1 MDRSRRTEAPSTAIP
16 RRDAMT
22 RPRYIISIAA
32 ELASCH
38 PRTLRIYEEEGLLM
52 PQRRNNLRLYSEADI
67 QRVRII
73 RFLTRRQRVNLAG
86 VRVILQLEALGKIR
100 VYDLFDEDDLERFAD
115 DAAEQRARCGAID
128 RRSDPEWQLTRPRR
142 LPTPRPPA
150 DDENGTS
157 LDRLQVLPLV
167 ALRDTVIF
175 PEMIVPLQVGRD
187 RSVKA
192 LDRAVRTSQPVALVT
207 QRSSEQE
214 DITHVDELYS
224 VGTLAK
230 IAQVIRLQDGT
241 IRAIVQGQRRIRL
254 LDLLQTDPHLEA
266 RVELV
271 EDGTEKTLEVEAL
284 MASIHGQIEQY
295 VNSGASVPPEV
306 AVAARN
312 IVDGGLL
319 ADMTAY
325 SPEMT
330 TEQRQELLET
340 IDIADRLRLASAF
353 LAKQIEVLELKG
365 RIQSEVKSEMD
376 KTQREYILREQMKAI
391 QKELGEDDP
400 AVAEATELREKVE
413 QSAMPDEVKE
423 KALKEVDRLARI
435 PSASPEQGVIR
446 TYVDWLVSLPWGVE
460 TDDNLDLDE
469 AEKVLNEDH
478 WGLEKPKERIVEY
491 MAVRKLAEKIRSPI
505 LLFVGPPGVGK
516 TSLGKSIARAMGR
529 KFVRMSLG
537 GIHDEAEIRG
547 HRRTYIGALPGRV
560 IQNIKTAGSANPVF
574 MLDEID
580 KVGMDFRGDPS
591 SALLEVLDPEQ
602 NNSFQD
608 NYLEVP
614 FDLSKV
620 LFIATANMIDTIP
633 PALRDRM
640 EMIQLPGY
648 TQLERVRIAERF
660 LVPKQ
665 LEAHGLTEK
674 NLVFEEGALVRLI
687 QAFTR
692 EAGVRNLER
701 EIANVARKVARRVAT
716 DAKTKVVVKADALE
730 EYLGPARFDYG
741 ELDAEDQVGMV
752 TGLVV
757 SDAGG
762 DIVQVEATK
771 MDGKDDFL
779 LTGQLGDVMKES
791 ARAGMSYIRARTRE
805 LGIDPATFEKSTVH
819 IHVPAG
825 ATPKDGPSAG
835 VTMATAIASLLTGK
849 PARRDLAMTG
859 EITLRGRVLP
869 IGGLKSKLLAAHLAG
884 VKTVLIPKRNER
896 DLVDVPDEVRQE
908 LRIVPVENMDE
919 VLAEALIDA
928 PRPAARIK
936 AERDERQ
943 KLVARRP
950 RRPRKPAE
958 EAPIAA
964 TGDGAKPS
972 DQPPAG
978 QPA

>member
-1 MDRSRRTEAPSTAIP
+1 MATDETQNNPAAPNPETP
-16 RRDAMT
+16 ET
-22 RPRYIISIAA
+22 PA
-32 ELASCH
+32 E
-38 PRTLRIYEEEGLLM
+38 E
-52 PQRRNNLRLYSEADI
+52 
-67 QRVRII
+67 
-73 RFLTRRQRVNLAG
+73 
-86 VRVILQLEALGKIR
+86 
-100 VYDLFDEDDLERFAD
+100 
-115 DAAEQRARCGAID
+115 
-128 RRSDPEWQLTRPRR
+128 
-142 LPTPRPPA
+142 
-150 DDENGTS
+150 ENGTNVE
-157 LDRLQVLPLV
+157 RLQVLPLV

-214 DITHVDELYS
+214 EITQVDELYP

-254 LDLLQTDPHLEA
+254 LDLVQTEPHLEA
-266 RVELV
+266 RVEV
-271 EDGTEKTLEVEAL
+271 IEDVAEKTLEIEAL
-284 MASIHGQIEQY
+284 MASIHAQIEQY

-312 IVDGGLL
+312 ISDGGLL

-325 SPEMT
+325 SPDMT

-340 IDIADRLRLASAF
+340 VDVANRLRLASAF

-400 AVAEATELREKVE
+400 AVAEAGELREKVE
-413 QSAMPDEVKE
+413 GSAMPDEVKE
-423 KALKEVDRLARI
+423 RALKEVDRLSRI

-446 TYVDWLVSLPWGVE
+446 TYVDWLVSLPWGIE

-620 LFIATANMIDTIP
+620 LFIATANMLDTIP
-633 PALRDRM
+633 AALRDRM
-640 EMIQLPGY
+640 EVIQLPGY

-665 LEAHGLTEK
+665 LENHGLTPE
-674 NLVFEEGALVRLI
+674 NLVFEEAALVRLI

-701 EIANVARKVARRVAT
+701 EIANVARKVARRVAS
-716 DAKTKVVVKADALE
+716 DPKTKVVVKPEDLE
-730 EYLGPARFDYG
+730 DYLGPGRFEYG
-741 ELDAEDQVGMV
+741 ELEAEDQIGMV

-762 DIVQVEATK
+762 DIVQVEATR

-791 ARAGMSYIRARTRE
+791 ARAGMSYIRARTKE
-805 LGIDPATFEKSTVH
+805 LGIDPGAFEKTTVH

-835 VTMATAIASLLTGK
+835 VTMATAMASLLTQK
-849 PARRDLAMTG
+849 PVRRDLAMTG

-884 VKTVLIPKRNER
+884 VKTVLIPQRNEK
-896 DLVDVPDEVRQE
+896 DLVDVPEEVRQQ
-908 LRIVPVENMDE
+908 LRIVPVENMDQ
-919 VLAEALIDA
+919 VLAEALIEA
-928 PRPAARIK
+928 PRSAARIK
-936 AERDERQ
+936 AERQERQ
-943 KLVARRP
+943 QRVARRP
-950 RRPRKPAE
+950 RRARKPVE
-958 EAPIAA
+958 PPIAA
-964 TGDGAKPS
+964 TGDKPS

>member
-1 MDRSRRTEAPSTAIP
+1 MATDETKNIP
-16 RRDAMT
+16 DA
-22 RPRYIISIAA
+22 SAD
-32 ELASCH
+32 EENGAS
-38 PRTLRIYEEEGLLM
+38 
-52 PQRRNNLRLYSEADI
+52 
-67 QRVRII
+67 
-73 RFLTRRQRVNLAG
+73 
-86 VRVILQLEALGKIR
+86 
-100 VYDLFDEDDLERFAD
+100 LERV
-115 DAAEQRARCGAID
+115 
-128 RRSDPEWQLTRPRR
+128 
-142 LPTPRPPA
+142 
-150 DDENGTS
+150 
-157 LDRLQVLPLV
+157 QVLPLV

-214 DITHVDELYS
+214 EINGVDELYPI
-224 VGTLAK
+224 GTLAK

-254 LDLLQTDPHLEA
+254 LDLLQTEPHLEA
-266 RVELV
+266 RVEIL
-271 EDGTEKTLEVEAL
+271 EDVTEKTLEIEAL
-284 MASIHGQIEQY
+284 MASIHAQIEQY
-295 VNSGASVPPEV
+295 VNSGAAVPPEV

-312 IVDGGLL
+312 ISDGGLL

-325 SPEMT
+325 SPDMT

-340 IDIADRLRLASAF
+340 VDVADRLRLASQF

-400 AVAEATELREKVE
+400 AVAEAGELREKVE
-413 QSAMPDEVKE
+413 QSAMPDDVKE
-423 KALKEVDRLARI
+423 RALKEVDRLSRI

-446 TYVDWLVSLPWGVE
+446 TYVDWLVSLPWGID
-460 TDDNLDLDE
+460 TDDNLDLED
-469 AEKVLNEDH
+469 AEKILNEDH

-602 NNSFQD
+602 NNTFQD

-620 LFIATANMIDTIP
+620 LFIATANMLDTIP
-633 PALRDRM
+633 AALRDRM
-640 EMIQLPGY
+640 EVIQLPGY

-665 LEAHGLTEK
+665 LENHGLTAE
-674 NLVFEEGALVRLI
+674 NLIFEEAALVRLI

-701 EIANVARKVARRVAT
+701 EIANVARKVARRVAS
-716 DAKTKVVVKADALE
+716 DAKTKVIVKAEDLE
-730 EYLGPARFDYG
+730 EYLGPGRFEYG
-741 ELDAEDQVGMV
+741 ELEAEDQIGMV

-762 DIVQVEATK
+762 DIVQVEATR

-791 ARAGMSYIRARTRE
+791 ARAGMSYIRARQKE
-805 LGIDPATFEKSTVH
+805 LGIDPGAFEKSTVH

-835 VTMATAIASLLTGK
+835 VTMATAMASLLTGK
-849 PARRDLAMTG
+849 PVRRDLAMTG

-884 VKTVLIPKRNER
+884 VKTVLIPKRNEK
-896 DLVDVPDEVRQE
+896 DLVDVPDEVRQQ
-908 LRIVPVENMDE
+908 LRIVPVENMDQ
-919 VLAEALIDA
+919 VLAEALIEA
-928 PRPAARIK
+928 PRSAARIK

-943 KLVARRP
+943 QRVTRRP
-950 RRPRKPAE
+950 RRARKPAG

-964 TGDGAKPS
+964 TGDAKP

>member
-1 MDRSRRTEAPSTAIP
+1 VA
-16 RRDAMT
+16 
-22 RPRYIISIAA
+22 
-32 ELASCH
+32 
-38 PRTLRIYEEEGLLM
+38 
-52 PQRRNNLRLYSEADI
+52 SEARDTNSENTDVERDVEQI
-67 QRVRII
+67 QI
-73 RFLTRRQRVNLAG
+73 
-86 VRVILQLEALGKIR
+86 
-100 VYDLFDEDDLERFAD
+100 
-115 DAAEQRARCGAID
+115 
-128 RRSDPEWQLTRPRR
+128 
-142 LPTPRPPA
+142 
-150 DDENGTS
+150 
-157 LDRLQVLPLV
+157 LPLV

-175 PEMIVPLQVGRD
+175 PEMIVPLQVGRE

-192 LDRAVRTSQPVALVT
+192 LDRAVRNNQPVALIT
-207 QRSSEQE
+207 QRNSEAD
-214 DITHVDELYS
+214 DIASVDELYL

-254 LDLLQTDPHLEA
+254 LDLVQVDPHLEA
-266 RVELV
+266 RVELI
-271 EDGTEKTLEVEAL
+271 EADTEKTLEIEAL
-284 MASIHGQIEQY
+284 MASVQGQIESY
-295 VNSGASVPPEV
+295 VTSGASVPPEV

-312 IVDGGLL
+312 ITDGGLL
-319 ADMTAY
+319 ADMVAY
-325 SPEMT
+325 SPEMDT
-330 TEQRQELLET
+330 QLRQELLET
-340 IDIADRLRLASAF
+340 IDVPERLRKVSAF

-400 AVAEATELREKVE
+400 AVAEANELRTKVE
-413 QSAMPDEVKE
+413 ESAMPAEVKE
-423 KALKEVDRLARI
+423 KAIKEVDRLSRI

-460 TDDNLDLDE
+460 TSDDLVLSE

-478 WGLEKPKERIVEY
+478 YGLDKPKERILEY

-560 IQNIKTAGSANPVF
+560 IQSIKTAGSANPVF

-602 NNSFQD
+602 NYSFQD

-620 LFIATANMIDTIP
+620 LFIATANMLDTIP

-648 TQLERVRIAERF
+648 TQLEKLRIAQKF
-660 LVPKQ
+660 LMPKV
-665 LEAHGLTEK
+665 LENHGLTDGQ
-674 NLVFEEGALVRLI
+674 LVVTEPALVRLI
-687 QAFTR
+687 QAFTK

-701 EIANVARKVARRVAT
+701 EIANVARKVARRVAD
-716 DAKTKVVVKADALE
+716 DASVRVTVEADQLE
-730 EYLGPARFDYG
+730 DYLGPARFDYG
-741 ELDAEDQVGMV
+741 ELDAEDQVGMA

-762 DIVQVEATK
+762 DIVQIEATK
-771 MDGKDDFL
+771 MEGKDDFI

-791 ARAGMSYIRARTRE
+791 ARAGLSYVRSRSAQ
-805 LGIDPATFEKSTVH
+805 LGLDPSVLDKQTLH

-835 VTMATAIASLLTGK
+835 VTMATAMASLLTGK
-849 PARRDLAMTG
+849 AVRRDLAMTG

-884 VKTVLIPKRNER
+884 VSTVLIPKRNER
-896 DLVDVPDEVRQE
+896 DLVDVPEDVRSQ
-908 LRIVPVENMDE
+908 LRIVPVETMDE
-919 VLAEALIDA
+919 VRAEALLDA
-928 PRPAARIK
+928 PRPAARVK
-936 AERDERQ
+936 AERKQRQ
-943 KLVARRP
+943 KVAARRP
-950 RRPRKPAE
+950 RRPRANGEVPVAAE
-958 EAPIAA
+958 PGPRPKAE
-964 TGDGAKPS
+964 
-972 DQPPAG
+972 QPPATG
-978 QPA
+978 PA

>member
-1 MDRSRRTEAPSTAIP
+1 VATDKTPDIPEIQPDPDGDAPETMDVE
-16 RRDAMT
+16 
-22 RPRYIISIAA
+22 
-32 ELASCH
+32 
-38 PRTLRIYEEEGLLM
+38 
-52 PQRRNNLRLYSEADI
+52 
-67 QRVRII
+67 
-73 RFLTRRQRVNLAG
+73 
-86 VRVILQLEALGKIR
+86 
-100 VYDLFDEDDLERFAD
+100 
-115 DAAEQRARCGAID
+115 
-128 RRSDPEWQLTRPRR
+128 
-142 LPTPRPPA
+142 
-150 DDENGTS
+150 
-157 LDRLQVLPLV
+157 RLQVLPLV

-214 DITHVDELYS
+214 EIGHVDELYS
-224 VGTLAK
+224 IGTLAK

-241 IRAIVQGQRRIRL
+241 IRAIVQGQSRIRL
-254 LDLLQTDPHLEA
+254 LDLVQTDPHLEA
-266 RVELV
+266 RVEV
-271 EDGTEKTLEVEAL
+271 IDDSHEKTLEIEAL

-340 IDIADRLRLASAF
+340 IDVADRLRLASGY

-446 TYVDWLVSLPWGVE
+446 TYVDWLVSLPWGVQ

-478 WGLEKPKERIVEY
+478 WGLEKVKERIVEY

-560 IQNIKTAGSANPVF
+560 IQNIKTAGSSNPVF

-602 NNSFQD
+602 NFSFQD

-620 LFIATANMIDTIP
+620 LFIATANMLDTIP

-640 EMIQLPGY
+640 EVIQLAGY

-665 LEAHGLTEK
+665 LEAHGLTDA
-674 NLVFEEGALVRLI
+674 NLKFEEATLVRLI

-701 EIANVARKVARRVAT
+701 EIANVARKVARRVASDPEAT
-716 DAKTKVVVKADALE
+716 AVVKPEDLE
-730 EYLGPARFDYG
+730 DYLGPGRFEYG
-741 ELDAEDQVGMV
+741 ELESEDQVGMV

-771 MDGKDDFL
+771 MEGKDDFI

-805 LGIDPATFEKSTVH
+805 LGIEPAAFEKTTVH

-835 VTMATAIASLLTGK
+835 VTMATAMASLLTGK

-884 VKTVLIPKRNER
+884 VKTVLIPQRNEK
-896 DLVDVPDEVRQE
+896 DLVDVPEEVRQQ
-908 LRIVPVENMDE
+908 LRIVPVENMDQ

-943 KLVARRP
+943 KLAARRP
-950 RRPRKPAE
+950 RRARKPAAK
-958 EAPIAA
+958 APIAA
-964 TGDGAKPS
+964 AGDGPPS